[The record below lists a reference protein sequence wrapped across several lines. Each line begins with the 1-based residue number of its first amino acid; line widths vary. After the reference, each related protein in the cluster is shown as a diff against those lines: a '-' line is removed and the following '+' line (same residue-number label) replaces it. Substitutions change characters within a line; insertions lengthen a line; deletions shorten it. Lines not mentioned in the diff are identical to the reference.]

1 MDEETVLVLRTCKA
15 DMTSTNNFRW
25 PDSGPVECPDWKPTA
40 ECGHGLHGWLW
51 GEGDGPLGNWSSNAK
66 WLVVRVAKADM
77 IDLKGKVKFPR
88 GVVEFCGE
96 RLAAT
101 QYLAAHGAAGRA
113 IVGHTATAGNSGTAT
128 AGDSGTATAG
138 YYGTATA
145 GDFGTA
151 TAGYSGTATAGY
163 SGTATAGNSG
173 TATAG
178 RNGVLAIA
186 WWDDAAQR
194 RRVAIGYVGE
204 NGIEP
209 ATRYRLD
216 AKGNFIKATE
226 E

>member
-128 AGDSGTATAG
+128 AG
-138 YYGTATA
+138 
-145 GDFGTA
+145 
-151 TAGYSGTATAGY
+151 
-163 SGTATAGNSG
+163 
-173 TATAG
+173 

>member
-151 TAGYSGTATAGY
+151 TAGYSGTATAG
-163 SGTATAGNSG
+163 NSG